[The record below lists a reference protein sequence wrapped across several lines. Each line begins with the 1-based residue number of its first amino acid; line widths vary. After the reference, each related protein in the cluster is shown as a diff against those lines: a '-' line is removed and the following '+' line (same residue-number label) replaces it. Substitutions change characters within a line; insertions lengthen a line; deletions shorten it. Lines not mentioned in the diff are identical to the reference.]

1 MALTVLG
8 VVLNLGGHSRA
19 HLSVRYRRVPLP
31 ILHIADCLKLAAA
44 LARATLPGVAALPRP
59 ANLHRR
65 AALTLRIVDFALV
78 TVSGLLYLLLRSAR
92 LLRASDYMIFILNL
106 SLPTVYVLPGDA
118 RSMLIARLLE
128 A

>member
-1 MALTVLG
+1 
-8 VVLNLGGHSRA
+8 
-19 HLSVRYRRVPLP
+19 
-31 ILHIADCLKLAAA
+31 
-44 LARATLPGVAALPRP
+44 
-59 ANLHRR
+59 
-65 AALTLRIVDFALV
+65 VDFALV